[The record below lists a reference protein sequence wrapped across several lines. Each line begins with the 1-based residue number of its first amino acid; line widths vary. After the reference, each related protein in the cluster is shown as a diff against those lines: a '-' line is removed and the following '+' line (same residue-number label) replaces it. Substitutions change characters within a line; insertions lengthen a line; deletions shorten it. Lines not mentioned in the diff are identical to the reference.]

1 MRISLNWLR
10 ELVDISISPEQLAET
25 LTVAGFE
32 VEDIEDRRTWAD
44 GVVLGKIAEIAPHPN
59 ADKLRVCQVDIG
71 QSDRLNIVCGAPN
84 AAADMIVAVATI
96 GTYLPAI
103 DLKLKKTKLRG
114 VPSMGMIC
122 SLSELGLE
130 KESPGIHSFD
140 LDEPVLGSDVRPLIG
155 LDDVI
160 LDVTATANRADG
172 LSMVG
177 IAREVA
183 ALTGGSLKIPDA
195 AGVLIGDQD
204 PAGGLEIDLIE
215 SQACPTYIG
224 GAIANV
230 KIAPSPDWLKRRLQ
244 AAGIRP
250 INNVV
255 DVTNY
260 ILLEWGQ
267 PLHAFDRDRLTNL
280 TGSQNLTIGVRFAKA
295 SESLKT
301 LDGQT
306 RQLQEQNLVIT
317 ANDQPVALAGV
328 MGGEDTEV
336 HDGTTN
342 LILEAAVFSPVA
354 IRRSARV
361 QGIRTES
368 STRYERGINQ
378 AELALAC
385 RRAILLISELAGG
398 TATVQKVASGATQ
411 MRMTQEVFLS
421 LDRLNAILGPLKRG
435 EDTEVESYLQPP
447 EVEGILNA
455 LGCGTSRQE
464 GESVVWTVT
473 VPPYRQRDLERE
485 IDLIEEVARL
495 YGYDRF
501 SDTLPTQSVPGYLP
515 PEEAAKRD
523 LRAAF
528 RAAGLTELMHYSL
541 VKQQGDNQV
550 VIANPLF
557 VEYSALRTEMLSGL
571 IDAFVFNLENGNG
584 PLNGLEIGRIFR
596 RDGEVY
602 HEEDAIAGVIGGDP
616 SQGRWVN
623 SGKDNAMSW
632 FEAKGVLE
640 SVWERLS
647 LSVEYRQ
654 ESDAKM
660 LHPGRTATLWLNGDR
675 LGIFGQLHPQIQ
687 REKELPEAVYL
698 FEFRL
703 SVLTA
708 AITAKDYL
716 KRPFQSYSTFPASD
730 RDLAFFVEDSVSVAD
745 LQKTMIK
752 TGGKILESVELFD
765 EYRGKN
771 VPENQRSLAFR
782 LVYRVGD
789 RTLTDEDIE
798 PIQQKIRD
806 ALAKEFQVTLRS

>member
-10 ELVDISISPEQLAET
+10 ELVDITIDAEQLAET
-25 LTVAGFE
+25 LTMAGFE
-32 VEDIEDRRTWAD
+32 VEDIENRSTWAD

-71 QSDRLNIVCGAPN
+71 ESDRLNIVCGAPN

-103 DLKLKKTKLRG
+103 DLKLKKSKLRG
-114 VPSMGMIC
+114 VPSQGMIC

-140 LDEPVLGSDVRPLIG
+140 LDNPVLGSDVRPLLG

-183 ALTGGSLKIPDA
+183 ALTGGTLKIPDA

-204 PAGGLEIDLIE
+204 PAGKLEVDIIE
-215 SQACPTYIG
+215 SHACSTYIG
-224 GAIANV
+224 TAIVDV
-230 KIAPSPDWLKRRLQ
+230 KIAPSPEWLRRRLQ

-267 PLHAFDRDRLTNL
+267 PLHAFDRDRLTTL
-280 TGSQNLTIGVRFAKA
+280 TGSPDITIGVGFAKA

-306 RQLQEQNLVIT
+306 RQLQDQNLVIT
-317 ANDQPVALAGV
+317 ANDKPIALAGV
-328 MGGEDTEV
+328 MGGEETEV
-336 HDGTTN
+336 HHGTTK
-342 LILEAAVFSPVA
+342 LILEAAIFSPVV

-368 STRYERGINQ
+368 STRYERGVNQ

-398 TATVQKVASGATQ
+398 TATVQKVASGANQ
-411 MRMTQEVFLS
+411 MRMTQEVSLS
-421 LDRLNAILGPLKRG
+421 LDYLNGILGPLKRG
-435 EDTEVESYLQPP
+435 EDTQMESYLQPP
-447 EVEGILNA
+447 EVESILKA
-455 LGCGTSRQE
+455 LGCGTNRQD
-464 GESVVWTVT
+464 GEAVVWTVT

-485 IDLIEEVARL
+485 IDLVEEVGRL

-501 SDTLPTQSVPGYLP
+501 SDTLPTKSVPGYLP
-515 PEEAAKRD
+515 PEEVAKRD

-550 VIANPLF
+550 LIANPLF

-571 IDAFVFNLENGNG
+571 VDAFVFNLENGNG
-584 PLNGLEIGRIFR
+584 SLNGFEIGRIFWR
-596 RDGEVY
+596 QGEDY
-602 HEEDAIAGVIGGDP
+602 QEEEAIAGVMGGDP
-616 SQGRWVN
+616 SQGLWVRG
-623 SGKDNAMSW
+623 GKENPLTW
-632 FEAKGVLE
+632 FEAKGLLE
-640 SVWERLS
+640 SVFGRLS

-654 ESDAKM
+654 ESDVKM

-687 REKELPEAVYL
+687 RERELPEAVYL

-703 SVLTA
+703 PIILGG
-708 AITAKDYL
+708 ITAKDYL
-716 KRPFQSYSTFPASD
+716 KRSFQSYSTFPASD
-730 RDLAFFVEDSVSVAD
+730 RDIAFFVAESVAVAD
-745 LQKTMIK
+745 LQKSMIK
-752 TGGKILESVELFD
+752 AAGKTLESVELFD

-782 LVYRVGD
+782 LVYRVSD

-798 PIQQKIRD
+798 PIQQKVRD
-806 ALAKEFQVTLRS
+806 VLVKQFQVSLRS